1 MFAGGG
7 LFVPVTRELSWC
19 TLGELEGV
27 AGITKEEVPTI
38 SACQMILTTCSM
50 LVGSKETAIYMEWS
64 IDHAHLNHCKA
75 LITTMFLVQCVMSQ
89 KGLHC

>member
-27 AGITKEEVPTI
+27 TIIIKEEVPTI
-38 SACQMILTTCSM
+38 SACQMTLIFCSIQ
-50 LVGSKETAIYMEWS
+50 VVHKATALYMEWS
-64 IDHAHLNHCKA
+64 IDHSLNHCEM

-89 KGLHC
+89 QELHR